1 MDMTQNEACKLH
13 QDWSFILQ
21 EQDAQALLQHACDE
35 FAYDLY
41 HPVFNFNI
49 RSKA

>member
-1 MDMTQNEACKLH
+1 MAFQKTFDDNARESLRAQVM
-13 QDWSFILQ
+13 Q

-41 HPVFNFNI
+41 HPVFQFQH
-49 RSKA
+49 SE

>member
-13 QDWSFILQ
+13 RDWSFILQ

-41 HPVFNFNI
+41 HPVFQFQH
-49 RSKA
+49 SE

>member
-21 EQDAQALLQHACDE
+21 EQDAQALLQ
-35 FAYDLY
+35 L
-41 HPVFNFNI
+41 NSI
-49 RSKA
+49 SIIG